1 MIRYIDDTP
10 EEHPMV
16 DWQSE
21 FGKTFG
27 KAQAKAGKVFR
38 KAGGPFGEFQE
49 RHQQMHQRRGG
60 RRPFGE
66 SERGSIKYDI
76 LEILWDGPRHGYDLM
91 LTIEEKRGFRP
102 SPGSIYPALQMLE
115 EGDFLTGQDIDGKR
129 VYTITD
135 KGSELLAKHRETVPG
150 DASPDARGTVPLIA
164 RGVQTMVGLKMVL
177 KEIAR
182 TRDPEMYGKAL
193 AIVERARRDLYA
205 LLTHE

>member
-1 MIRYIDDTP
+1 
-10 EEHPMV
+10 MV
-16 DWQSE
+16 DWHGE
-21 FGKTFG
+21 FGKSF
-27 KAQAKAGKVFR
+27 AKAGKVFR
-38 KAGGPFGEFQE
+38 KAGGPFGEF
-49 RHQQMHQRRGG
+49 HRRAHAGG
-60 RRPFGE
+60 RRAFGE

-76 LEILWDGPRHGYDLM
+76 LSILWDGPRHGYDIM

-135 KGSELLAKHRETVPG
+135 KGSELLAKHRETTPDDVP
-150 DASPDARGTVPLIA
+150 DDARGPLIA
-164 RGVQTMVGLKMVL
+164 RFMQTMLGVKLVL

-182 TRDPEMYGKAL
+182 TRDVEKYTQAL

>member
-38 KAGGPFGEFQE
+38 KAGGPFGDFNE
-49 RHQQMHQRRGG
+49 RHQQMHRRGG

-135 KGSELLAKHRETVPG
+135 KGSELLAKHRETTPAD
-150 DASPDARGTVPLIA
+150 DASAETRGAVSLIA
-164 RGVQTMVGLKMVL
+164 RSVQTMVGVKMVL
-177 KEIAR
+177 KEIGR
-182 TRDPEMYGKAL
+182 TRNVEMYTQAL
-193 AIVERARRDLYA
+193 AILERTRRDLYA